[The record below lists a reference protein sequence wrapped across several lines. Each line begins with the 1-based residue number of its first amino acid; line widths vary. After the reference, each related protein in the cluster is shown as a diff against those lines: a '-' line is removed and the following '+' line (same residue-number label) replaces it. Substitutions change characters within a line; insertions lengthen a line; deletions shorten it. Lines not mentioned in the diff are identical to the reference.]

1 MRKPKIDEIIPDVV
15 TGRKL
20 PLKGTSILLVVLLV
34 IVGFSLARSC
44 VEVKGGERAVVFSK
58 MSGVRPRP
66 LGQGFHV
73 LVPLIWQATL
83 YDVKTMT
90 YTMSGISQ
98 EGQVKGN
105 DAIRALTSDGLEVQ
119 VDLSVQF
126 HVDPDKVAQ
135 LHQEIGPQYIE
146 KIVRPEIR
154 SDTRMVISAFR
165 STDIYTGAKRQEIEK
180 QIKERMVPRFTACY
194 LVLENVLLRSV
205 QFPETFQAAIERKQV
220 ALQDTQK
227 MDYVIERAKKER
239 DQKIVQAEGEAAAI
253 RQKAQALA
261 ENPQLIPYEYV
272 QGLPDAPKTIVADSR
287 TLLNLGDVLGGQ

>member
-1 MRKPKIDEIIPDVV
+1 
-15 TGRKL
+15 
-20 PLKGTSILLVVLLV
+20 
-34 IVGFSLARSC
+34 

-73 LVPLIWQATL
+73 LVPLIWQATI
-83 YDVKTMT
+83 YDVKTHT
-90 YTMSGISQ
+90 YTMSGAAR
-98 EGQVKGN
+98 EGQVQG
-105 DAIRALTSDGLEVQ
+105 DDTIGSLTSDGLEVK
-119 VDLSVQF
+119 VDLSIQF
-126 HVDPDKVAQ
+126 HVDPEKVPQ
-135 LHQEIGPQYIE
+135 LHQQIGPQYVE
-146 KIVRPEIR
+146 KIVRPEVR

-165 STDIYTGAKRQEIEK
+165 ATDIYTGAKRQEIER
-180 QIKERMVPRFTACY
+180 QIKERLAPKFTASY

-220 ALQDTQK
+220 ALQEAQK
-227 MDYVIERAKKER
+227 MDYVLTQARKER
-239 DQKIVQAEGEAAAI
+239 DRKILQAEGDAAAI

-287 TLLNLGDVLGGQ
+287 ILLNLGDVLGGQ